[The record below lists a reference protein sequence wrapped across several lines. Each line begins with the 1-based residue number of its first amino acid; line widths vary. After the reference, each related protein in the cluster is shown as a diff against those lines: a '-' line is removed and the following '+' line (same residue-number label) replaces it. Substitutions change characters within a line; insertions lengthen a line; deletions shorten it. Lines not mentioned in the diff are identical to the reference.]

1 MTKIC
6 YNLTKGGFMEPYKA
20 QLFPIEYKIS
30 RDIVKLLGEAND
42 KYGQFK
48 TLLQLLIFILRD
60 KEKFVAK

>member
-48 TLLQLLIFILRD
+48 TLLKIFFRFPNIG
-60 KEKFVAK
+60 

>member
-1 MTKIC
+1 
-6 YNLTKGGFMEPYKA
+6 MEPYKA

-48 TLLQLLIFILRD
+48 TLLKLLNVRQVSF
-60 KEKFVAK
+60 KKNQN